1 MRHILVCMLFVLPSS
16 LALAGADAYSERW
29 QRLSNE
35 HYRQIRSPEG
45 QEYERRLVA
54 VHNTFW
60 ASVTQ
65 RCTEGAVK
73 AGIATF
79 RAVAVIDATGR
90 VSEFLPMP
98 NSPHLKCFTNN
109 MVGKQYPAPPVSPFY
124 ELFEI
129 SLTDTAR

>member
-1 MRHILVCMLFVLPSS
+1 M
-16 LALAGADAYSERW
+16 
-29 QRLSNE
+29 
-35 HYRQIRSPEG
+35 
-45 QEYERRLVA
+45 
-54 VHNTFW
+54 
-60 ASVTQ
+60 
-65 RCTEGAVK
+65 K